1 MMRVVHDEPKM
12 YGRIALQF
20 GISGDRTDLKGQ
32 YSQFMFQPNH
42 LRIEYRVT
50 RTGVWLEDSWTISGY
65 RRLKDGSVSATSR
78 HKRDSRFGQ
87 TQSNTP
93 DWVME
98 LAEKYRPGRT
108 ATTANAAND
117 TTLFLIDP

>member
-20 GISGDRTDLKGQ
+20 GISGDRTDLQGQ
-32 YSQFMFQPNH
+32 YSAFMFQPEH

-50 RTGVWLEDSWTISGY
+50 RTGEWLEDSWTLYGPRVLASGK
-65 RRLKDGSVSATSR
+65 LSQKSR
-78 HKRDSRFGQ
+78 HKLDGYFGRYH
-87 TQSNTP
+87 NGDLP
-93 DWVME
+93 DWVQE

-108 ATTANAAND
+108 YVAPNASSD
-117 TTLFLIDP
+117 TTLIYT